1 MSDIANLPKGVIPIT
16 MKDGSTIYSYQ
27 GKDYDNVE
35 DIRGF
40 LGRPLRV
47 SKTANQL
54 GEKVSQFANK
64 PIVRPIAGLLTKI
77 GEVTELP
84 GEEQFVQKVG
94 ESAQQWGLPA
104 WVGEGLGY
112 AVYPGLGEFKML
124 KGIPPAPRSI
134 QKLHQKLV
142 PIGAGDNV
150 GTVARNVDNLGG
162 LPNPAQPLK
171 LQKDLVPSQTLKNI
185 PIGSAPTDIAKQLP
199 SKYYNQ
205 LNPQYRYITKSKLS
219 KDEALLGTLRGRE
232 ETIDTLWTKLQ
243 ELEAEKVELKTLS
256 EKLSLTELK
265 KLDYNLYRKIKLN
278 RKYIKETSKD
288 IQDTAAYNIF
298 GTDKRI
304 YMTDAVRTK
313 LKNQLKE
320 FSGGDEWHHIFNSK
334 DAGEYMLTEVAQDPL
349 IAANLFQH
357 MKKLKLDSSGIASN
371 LALMRKV
378 PHGKWHKLMK
388 DTGVEPAGFIKDLQR
403 WKRAELSL
411 AEYGNDIAAAVK
423 AGKTD
428 VNELFTLL
436 EKYKLFQDELSKELF
451 TKYGAKKFSDIPGVQ
466 EIIESHSFKTS
477 TGR

>member
-1 MSDIANLPKGVIPIT
+1 MIGGPLPGQEKTKEEQEESLNKALETTGNIAKSLVPDLTDPAETAEYFVDLASHVRAGGIYKG
-16 MKDGSTIYSYQ
+16 GASFA
-27 GKDYDNVE
+27 GK
-35 DIRGF
+35 
-40 LGRPLRV
+40 
-47 SKTANQL
+47 
-54 GEKVSQFANK
+54 
-64 PIVRPIAGLLTKI
+64 KI
-77 GEVTELP
+77 ISELP
-84 GEEQFVQKVG
+84 EVQRAFQAAREILNPSLKKAKAFLDKDHFEPIYAAVG
-94 ESAQQWGLPA
+94 
-104 WVGEGLGY
+104 V
-112 AVYPGLGEFKML
+112 
-124 KGIPPAPRSI
+124 
-134 QKLHQKLV
+134 
-142 PIGAGDNV
+142 GDNA
-150 GTVARNVDNLGG
+150 GAVARNVDNLDG

-185 PIGSAPTDIAKQLP
+185 PIGSTPTDIAKQLP

-205 LNPQYRYITKSKLS
+205 LNPKYRYITKRKLS

-243 ELEAEKVELKTLS
+243 KLEAEKVELKTLS